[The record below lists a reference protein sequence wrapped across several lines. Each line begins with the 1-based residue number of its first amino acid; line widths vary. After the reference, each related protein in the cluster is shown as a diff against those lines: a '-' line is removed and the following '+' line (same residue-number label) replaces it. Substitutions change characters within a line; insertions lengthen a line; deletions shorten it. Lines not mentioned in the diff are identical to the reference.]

1 MHPLVSNYYLGY
13 PFYRFLFSEVFF
25 GLLPSLFHPL
35 QRISS
40 LRADLVRAERTWLRL
55 VLGFMSGFMSGFL
68 VLASWPVVLARL
80 T

>member
-1 MHPLVSNYYLGY
+1 
-13 PFYRFLFSEVFF
+13 
-25 GLLPSLFHPL
+25 
-35 QRISS
+35 
-40 LRADLVRAERTWLRL
+40 LVRAERTWLRL